1 MYWEGKEREK
11 HRQLEFLA
19 QELITVGNVS
29 KVNNEQVSILLLLF
43 YMNAVAC
50 GLLIQSGF
58 HLSVY
63 TYLFIVAVIVVRG
76 RRR

>member
-43 YMNAVAC
+43 YMNSSLVC
-50 GLLIQSGF
+50 RLLIQNGG
-58 HLSVY
+58 HLSAL
-63 TYLFIVAVIVVRG
+63 TCL
-76 RRR
+76 